1 MPGTAAVNKRFVI
14 LQELGQ
20 GGHGKVYRARDEQL
34 DRVVAIK
41 VFHDAQP
48 EGERLMKEARTLCR
62 LTHPGIISVHDVSRI
77 SIAEGE
83 QTTITLSEDCGAQD
97 EKLVWAMIMEDL
109 GDTDPLTYVRQR
121 GDNEALGLAADIA
134 DALQAAHASK
144 IFHCDLNNSNVR
156 VVRGKAK
163 VFDFSLAARK
173 AGRPYGTPAYRAPE
187 QTRGEEPTD
196 RTDVYGLGKLLSVLL
211 GRGQLGTAGEGSGRP
226 DLPQDSKLA
235 PGSQRAVQKLL
246 HRMLDPDPQ
255 KRPSMEEVAKVC
267 RASARSPAGWTLRP
281 WHKAA
286 VVVAV
291 VAIPTV
297 IVLGRAWLPSRAQP
311 HGTASPLPTDTFTVT
326 VRVRGAASDPNL
338 IPSVAG
344 SKLLLDLGSDRRAAA
359 FDASGEATF
368 KEIPTRFRGQPAP
381 VIVQAPGYVML
392 DGQSSFVLSGDPLY
406 VSLVREEAP
415 VAARLR
421 VAIGIVH
428 HGTDVLMVRR
438 RYKEGKL
445 SWQFPAGIVKP
456 IQEPEQRIVDETLKE
471 TGISIKIAGKVG
483 ERISPE
489 TKVHAIYFS
498 CEYLSGSLSN
508 GEPSENAEVAWV
520 PASDVTKYITSSMYQ
535 GVIDLLNE
543 IKNGHFN

>member
-1 MPGTAAVNKRFVI
+1 MDKRFVI

-62 LTHPGIISVHDVSRI
+62 LTHPGIISVYDVSRI

-83 QTTITLSEDCGAQD
+83 QTTITLSEESNAQD

-109 GDTDPLTYVRQR
+109 GDTDPLTYVKEN
-121 GDNEALGLAADIA
+121 GDEEALRITADIA
-134 DALQAAHASK
+134 DALQVAHASR

-173 AGRPYGTPAYRAPE
+173 TGRPYGTPAYRAPE

-211 GRGQLGTAGEGSGRP
+211 SRDQSGAFRAEGGRP
-226 DLPQDSKLA
+226 VIPQSSQLA
-235 PGSQRAVQKLL
+235 RGSQKRVEALIGS
-246 HRMLDPDPQ
+246 MLDSEPL
-255 KRPSMEEVAKVC
+255 KRPSMDEVAKVC
-267 RASARSPAGWTLRP
+267 RAAVRSTSGWVPRSPQ
-281 WHKAA
+281 KIA
-286 VVVAV
+286 VLVAV
-291 VAIPTV
+291 LAVPGLALFWKP
-297 IVLGRAWLPSRAQP
+297 WLLNRGQAQ
-311 HGTASPLPTDTFTVT
+311 GSASLFPTDTFTVT
-326 VRVRGAASDPNL
+326 VRVRGSATDANL

-344 SKLLLDLGSDRRAAA
+344 SKLMLDLGGDRRVAT
-359 FDASGEATF
+359 FDSNGEATL
-368 KEIPTRFRGQPAP
+368 KEVPARFHGQPAP
-381 VIVQAPGYVML
+381 LVVEAPGYAML
-392 DGQSSFVLSGDPLY
+392 DGKSSFVLSREPVY
-406 VSLVREEAP
+406 ISLIRDDAP

-428 HGTDVLMVRR
+428 HGRDVLMVRR

-445 SWQFPAGIVKP
+445 SWQFPAGIIKP
-456 IQEPEQRIVDETLKE
+456 IQEPDQRIVDETLKE
-471 TGISIKIAGKVG
+471 TGISIKILGKIG

-489 TKVHAIYFS
+489 TKVHAIYFN
-498 CEYLSGSLSN
+498 CEYLSGALSN
-508 GEPSENAEVAWV
+508 GDPSENAEVAWV
-520 PASDVTKYITSSMYQ
+520 PAGDVQKYITSSMYQ

-543 IKNGHFN
+543 IKNDHLN